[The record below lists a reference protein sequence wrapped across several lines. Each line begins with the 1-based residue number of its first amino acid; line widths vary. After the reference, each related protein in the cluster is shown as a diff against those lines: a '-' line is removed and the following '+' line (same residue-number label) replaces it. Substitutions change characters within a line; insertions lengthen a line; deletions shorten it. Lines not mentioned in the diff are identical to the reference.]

1 MPSYRRPDP
10 TYANAATSP
19 ATTARTIT
27 TVPKVSSIPLYIVTS
42 AGRPVPRSDD
52 HRSSVPGYGSP
63 TVPSFIRPGKLAVAI
78 AEFSV
83 IPYSS
88 NTGTPMPM
96 KNSSTSG
103 AIGAAPDEA

>member
-1 MPSYRRPDP
+1 M
-10 TYANAATSP
+10 
-19 ATTARTIT
+19 
-27 TVPKVSSIPLYIVTS
+27 
-42 AGRPVPRSDD
+42 
-52 HRSSVPGYGSP
+52 PGYGSP
-63 TVPSFIRPGKLAVAI
+63 TVPSFIRPGKLAVAT

-103 AIGAAPDEA
+103 AIGAAPDAA